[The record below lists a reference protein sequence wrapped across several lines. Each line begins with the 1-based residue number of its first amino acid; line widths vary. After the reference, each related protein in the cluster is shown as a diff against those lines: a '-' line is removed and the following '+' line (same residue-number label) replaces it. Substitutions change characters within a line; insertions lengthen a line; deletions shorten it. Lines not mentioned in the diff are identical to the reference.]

1 MKTSEN
7 FRALSTGEKG
17 IGKQGKPLSYR
28 YNTMHRV
35 VPNFIIQGGDI
46 INKNGTGG
54 ESIYGPF
61 FEDEN
66 FSNRHNEPYLLSMAN
81 SGKNKNSS

>member
-1 MKTSEN
+1 M
-7 FRALSTGEKG
+7 L
-17 IGKQGKPLSYR
+17 
-28 YNTMHRV
+28 HRV

-54 ESIYGPF
+54 ESIYGQF

-66 FSNRHNEPYLLSMAN
+66 FSNKHSEPYLLSMAN
-81 SGKNKNSS
+81 SGKNKNSSQFFITLAPLPHLDGVNVVFGKVISG